1 MFYQL
6 YVLKCFPLLH
16 LQNKDDFEGFKE
28 KGHKA
33 RQLLMKVFAW
43 ATTTTNEKKDP
54 PASDPNIGMTK
65 NTKTFKKIVEKEEEL
80 KSEETITKL
89 EEHLPVRGNGTIL
102 EGKKKKDFFFNLK

>member
-6 YVLKCFPLLH
+6 YVFKCFPLLY

-33 RQLLMKVFAW
+33 RHLLMKVFARSTS
-43 ATTTTNEKKDP
+43 TTTHEQKDP
-54 PASDPNIGMTK
+54 QASDPKIGMTK
-65 NTKTFKKIVEKEEEL
+65 NTKTFKKIVEKEEES

-102 EGKKKKDFFFNLK
+102 DSK